1 MPLLDDTI
9 TRIDQAAA
17 LELRGTVS
25 ELRGLSICVDALPV
39 PVGAQVRITPR
50 GGEASSHRGLRGEVV
65 GFDRE
70 RAVVMPLGETAG
82 LGPGDAVTATQ
93 PGRLTPA
100 GPTLLGRVV
109 NGLGEPIDGKG
120 PLRDARLRSLRPPPL
135 DAMRRPSVDEPLATG
150 VRAVDALLP
159 VGKGQ
164 RLGVFAAPGVGK
176 STLLGT
182 VARHTEADVSVIAL
196 IGERGREVRDFLD
209 KTLGPEGLARSVVV
223 VATSDEP
230 ALLRLRAAET
240 AATIAESFRDAGRDV
255 VLIMDSVTRYAHA
268 QRQVGLA
275 VGEPPATRGY
285 PPSVFARLPELLERA
300 GRSDTGSITGF
311 YAVLVEGDDMDE
323 PIADTCRGVLDGH
336 LLLSRKLAERG
347 HYPAIDVL
355 GSISR
360 CAPDVVDAEH
370 MRDVQRVK
378 RVLAA
383 YAEIED
389 LLNIGA
395 YAAGSNPD
403 ADLAVA
409 VKPALD
415 RLLQQG
421 GTQSGRAS
429 VAVARQQL
437 GALITAMDQATAQ
450 LAAGQGGG
458 RR

>member
-1 MPLLDDTI
+1 
-9 TRIDQAAA
+9 
-17 LELRGTVS
+17 
-25 ELRGLSICVDALPV
+25 
-39 PVGAQVRITPR
+39 
-50 GGEASSHRGLRGEVV
+50 
-65 GFDRE
+65 
-70 RAVVMPLGETAG
+70 
-82 LGPGDAVTATQ
+82 
-93 PGRLTPA
+93 
-100 GPTLLGRVV
+100 
-109 NGLGEPIDGKG
+109 
-120 PLRDARLRSLRPPPL
+120 
-135 DAMRRPSVDEPLATG
+135 
-150 VRAVDALLP
+150 
-159 VGKGQ
+159 
-164 RLGVFAAPGVGK
+164 
-176 STLLGT
+176 
-182 VARHTEADVSVIAL
+182 VSVIAL
-196 IGERGREVRDFLD
+196 IGERGREVRDFLN